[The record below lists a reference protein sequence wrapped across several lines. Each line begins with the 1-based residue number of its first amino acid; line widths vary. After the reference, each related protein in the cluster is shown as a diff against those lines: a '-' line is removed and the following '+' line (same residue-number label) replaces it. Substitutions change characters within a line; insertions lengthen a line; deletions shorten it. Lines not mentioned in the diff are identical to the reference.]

1 MCLDFSSSIFSRYPA
16 KALSVYCVNISQ
28 GLNYCICVILFINN
42 LLVLDT
48 KNTTISYKL
57 VKFQCLSISRDSL
70 EVECNV
76 GVRYVVVEVN
86 HTAHVVRW

>member
-1 MCLDFSSSIFSRYPA
+1 MYILLTIHKGELY
-16 KALSVYCVNISQ
+16 LS
-28 GLNYCICVILFINN
+28 INN

-48 KNTTISYKL
+48 KNITISYKL
-57 VKFQCLSISRDSL
+57 VKFQCLSISRNSL

-76 GVRYVVVEVN
+76 GVRYVVVEVH